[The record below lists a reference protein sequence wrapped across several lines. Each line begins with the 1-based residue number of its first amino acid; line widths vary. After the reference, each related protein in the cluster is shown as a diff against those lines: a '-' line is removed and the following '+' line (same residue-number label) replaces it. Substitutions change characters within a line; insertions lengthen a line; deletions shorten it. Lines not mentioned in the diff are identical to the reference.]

1 MFVETTVWV
10 WQRSSSFPS
19 STNPV
24 GEGCQGSNKASTAA
38 ESAGRVREMSAAV
51 VECEEVER
59 GCHCR
64 IAHLHSLG
72 GGCSSSAAQLELSAR
87 QSQGQQQLPGMTQ
100 CCLWLSPPHG
110 DAWHGLGAESQPR
123 TCCDNIC
130 ETQTQLQYLQ
140 K

>member
-87 QSQGQQQLPGMTQ
+87 QSQGQHPETAAAARDDPVLPMAEPPTWR
-100 CCLWLSPPHG
+100 CL
-110 DAWHGLGAESQPR
+110 AWPGGRKPAQNLLR
-123 TCCDNIC
+123 
-130 ETQTQLQYLQ
+130 
-140 K
+140 